1 MIGVCVCGEY
11 DTQFFD
17 GRVDVKS
24 DDGILRSESSTNIGV
39 ILLVISRGRKS
50 ASLKDR
56 ATRSEVLAGDMTSG
70 HFE

>member
-1 MIGVCVCGEY
+1 MIGVCCCCEY

-24 DDGILRSESSTNIGV
+24 DDGILRSESRTNIGA
-39 ILLVISRGRKS
+39 ILSVISRDLKS
-50 ASLKDR
+50 TSLKDR
-56 ATRSEVLAGDMTSG
+56 AARTEVLDGDMASG